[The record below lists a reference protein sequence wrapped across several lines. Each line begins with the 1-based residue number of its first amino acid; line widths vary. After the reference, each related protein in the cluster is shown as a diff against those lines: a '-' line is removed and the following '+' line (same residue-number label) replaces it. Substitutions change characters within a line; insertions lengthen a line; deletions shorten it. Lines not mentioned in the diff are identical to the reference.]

1 MTSPA
6 MNPIASG
13 RDPTPT
19 PAVPSIDSF
28 LLEVA
33 DVVNTT
39 LDLDTLL
46 QRVAEM
52 VRRVINYE
60 IFAILLVESKTRELR
75 VRFSIGHPPD
85 AERFHLKVGEGITG
99 LAALRR
105 EPVLV
110 NDVTKEAQYVGCIG
124 EVRSE
129 LAVPLIVKN
138 RVIGVLDLE
147 APQRGY
153 FTEEHARLLT
163 LIASR
168 IAVGIENA
176 RLYTRVSRQARTL
189 GLLSDISRELT
200 SILNLDQLLKRVGER
215 LNEVIEY
222 QMFSILLL
230 DPTGGRLQ
238 HRFSMRFNENVAIK
252 QEIPLSAGLVGHAAR
267 HKEPVLVADVTQDP
281 RYIMLNPETRAE
293 LAVPLIFQDKVIG
306 VLDLEHT
313 LRGYYNESHVRTM
326 TTLAAQIAI
335 AIENARLYERVLQGE
350 RRLERDLAMA
360 REIQR
365 HLLPPCCPELASAQL
380 AARFTPAHAIGGDM
394 YDFLEY
400 SGGRHAIA
408 VGDVSGKGAPAALY
422 AALVSGMLRST
433 SASEPSA
440 AEMLAIL
447 NTSLNE
453 RRIEAHFVALLY
465 AVWDDRER
473 VMQIA
478 NSGLPRPIF
487 CRNGRVEMVEIA
499 GLPLGLFE
507 DADYDELTLPAAPG
521 DVFVFF
527 SDGILDA
534 SNHAGELFGRERL
547 EQIVAANCHLSADD
561 LVTAVF
567 DAVNQHS
574 EGVEAFDDSTVV
586 VARITGGGVTRKSVS
601 R

>member
-1 MTSPA
+1 
-6 MNPIASG
+6 MNPLTSD
-13 RDPTPT
+13 RDPIVS
-19 PAVPSIDSF
+19 AAGIPSVESF

-46 QRVAEM
+46 QRVAEL
-52 VRRVINYE
+52 VRRVIDYE
-60 IFAILLVESKTRELR
+60 IFAILLLEPKTQELR
-75 VRFSIGHPPD
+75 VRFSIGHPPEVAD
-85 AERFHLKVGEGITG
+85 RFRLKVGEGITG

-105 EPVLV
+105 ELVLV
-110 NDVTKEAQYVGCIG
+110 NDVTKEAQYVGCMRG
-124 EVRSE
+124 VRSE

-138 RVIGVLDLE
+138 RVIGVIDIE
-147 APQRGY
+147 APQRDY
-153 FTEEHARLLT
+153 FTGEHARLLT

-168 IAVGIENA
+168 IAIGIENA

-189 GLLSDISRELT
+189 GLLFDISRELS
-200 SILNLDQLLKRVGER
+200 SILNLDQLLKRIGER

-230 DPTGGRLQ
+230 DSMGTRLQ
-238 HRFSMRFNENVAIK
+238 HRFSMRFNENVAVK
-252 QEIPLSAGLVGHAAR
+252 EEIPLSEGLVGYAAR
-267 HKEPVLVADVTQDP
+267 HKEPVLVADVTKDP
-281 RYIMLNPETRAE
+281 RYIMLNPETRTE
-293 LAVPLIFQDKVIG
+293 LVVPLIYQDKVIG

-313 LRGYYNESHVRTM
+313 RRGYYNEGHVRTM

-335 AIENARLYERVLQGE
+335 AIENARLYERILQEE

-365 HLLPPCCPELASAQL
+365 HLLPPCCPILTSAQL
-380 AARFTPAHAIGGDM
+380 AARFAPAHTIGGDM

-400 SGGRHAIA
+400 SGGRQAIA

-433 SASEPSA
+433 STSEPSA

-465 AVWDDRER
+465 AVWDDREH

-478 NSGLPRPIF
+478 NSGLPQPIF
-487 CRNGRVEMVEIA
+487 CRNGKVEMIDVA

-507 DADYDELTLPAAPG
+507 DADYDELTLSAEPG

-534 SNHAGELFGRERL
+534 RSRSGELFGPEPL

-567 DAVNQHS
+567 EAVNQHS
-574 EGVEAFDDSTVV
+574 QGVEAFDDSTIVV
-586 VARITGGGVTRKSVS
+586 VKITGDGATSKRLS